1 MRQRQ
6 TTKTNLVE
14 HGLDRGG
21 IVRLPVARR
30 ALRPDADELVGR
42 VVLVLR
48 VAPPENPAL
57 RVEQARVLVDA
68 GDPGLDEAP
77 GGVRARVHVALR
89 PRVDDDGVACFA
101 GEEHGPV
108 GDADGGGDVVQE
120 DVVQDERAVEAAA
133 AREGVLDENGRVGH
147 DGVDDR
153 LAAGAL
159 DSTLLW
165 HLQRNIDLSFLAQ
178 ELINIDARSSQA
190 WIAVGNCFSLQKDRS
205 QAMTCFRRAAQ
216 LDTTCAYA
224 YTLSGHESLDDDL
237 EKAINYYQSALRVDA
252 RHYNAW

>member
-1 MRQRQ
+1 MRQRY

-14 HGLDRGG
+14 HGLDRGSV
-21 IVRLPVARR
+21 VRLAVARR

-48 VAPPENPAL
+48 VPPPENPAL

-77 GGVRARVHVALR
+77 RGVRARVHVALR
-89 PRVDDDGVACFA
+89 PRVDDDGVAGFA

-120 DVVQDERAVEAAA
+120 DVVQDERAVEAAT
-133 AREGVLDENGRVGH
+133 AREGVLDEDGRVGH

-153 LAAGAL
+153 FAAGAL
-159 DSTLLW
+159 VRSGGAACVDLEAIRAAVDVDTCRDDLYESVEGTWNSRTYLGRSIPSSMMRRSIPGTL
-165 HLQRNIDLSFLAQ
+165 R
-178 ELINIDARSSQA
+178 
-190 WIAVGNCFSLQKDRS
+190 
-205 QAMTCFRRAAQ
+205 FRRCRYITGNLQ
-216 LDTTCAYA
+216 LGCIQVSED
-224 YTLSGHESLDDDL
+224 
-237 EKAINYYQSALRVDA
+237 K
-252 RHYNAW
+252 